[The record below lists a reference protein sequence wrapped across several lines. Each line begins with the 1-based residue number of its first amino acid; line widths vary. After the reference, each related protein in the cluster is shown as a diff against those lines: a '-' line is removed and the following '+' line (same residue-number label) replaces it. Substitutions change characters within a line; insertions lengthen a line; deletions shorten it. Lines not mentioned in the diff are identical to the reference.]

1 MMPLA
6 VSHPPAGIPPTIPP
20 KRGWLQL
27 ATIDITPLR
36 RHRDFRLLFIGR
48 LVSFFGSMITVVAV
62 PYQVYQL
69 SHSVLLV
76 GFLGLAELAALVGF
90 AMLGG
95 ALADAADR
103 RTMVLLSEAGLMV
116 GSLLLA
122 GNSLLPHPLMW
133 LIFAVAALQ
142 GAFDALQRP
151 SLDAL
156 LPRLVDR
163 DELKA
168 AAALGSLRGT
178 AGMIAGPA
186 LAGVLIAVAGLPIT
200 YLVDVAT
207 FVVGLVCLLLMRAVP
222 PPVDAARPSIAR
234 VLEGLRFARSRPEL
248 MGTYLVDIVAMLFGM
263 PMALFP
269 AIAQGLGGPSVL
281 GLLYAA
287 PAVGALCFAATSGW
301 TRRVHRHGM
310 GVIVAAIVWGVA
322 IIGFGIAPG
331 RAAALFFL
339 ALAGAADMAS
349 GVFRQVI
356 WNQTVPDSLRGRLAS
371 IELLSYSVGPM
382 LGNFEAGV
390 VASAFSVR
398 VSVVSGG
405 VLCVIGCVLCAITL
419 PAFRKYDER
428 HPPGSN
434 DRPPLVPDS

>member
-1 MMPLA
+1 M
-6 VSHPPAGIPPTIPP
+6 SHLLGGEPPNIPPP
-20 KRGWLQL
+20 RRWLQR

-36 RHRDFRLLFIGR
+36 RHRDFRLLFVGR

-76 GFLGLAELAALVGF
+76 GFLGLTELAALIVF

-122 GNSLLPHPLMW
+122 GNSLLAEPLMW
-133 LIFAVAALQ
+133 LIFVVAALQ

-178 AGMIAGPA
+178 VGMIAGPA
-186 LAGVLIAVAGLPIT
+186 LAGVLIAVVGLPLT
-200 YLVDVAT
+200 YLLDVAT
-207 FVVGLVCLLLMRAVP
+207 FVVGLACLLLMRAVP

-234 VLEGLRFARSRPEL
+234 VLEGIRYARSRPEL
-248 MGTYLVDIVAMLFGM
+248 IGTYVVDIIAMLFGM

-281 GLLYAA
+281 GLLYTA
-287 PAVGALCFAATSGW
+287 PAVGSLCFAATSGW

-310 GVIVAAIVWGVA
+310 GVIVAATVWGMA
-322 IIGFGIAPG
+322 IIGFGLVPG
-331 RAAALFFL
+331 RSGALFFL

-356 WNQTVPDSLRGRLAS
+356 WNQTIPDSLRGRLAS
-371 IELLSYSVGPM
+371 IELLSYSVGPT

-390 VASAFSVR
+390 VASLFSVR
-398 VSVVSGG
+398 TSVVSGG
-405 VLCVIGCVLCAITL
+405 VLCVIGCVICAIAL
-419 PAFRKYDER
+419 PAFRTYDER
-428 HPPGSN
+428 
-434 DRPPLVPDS
+434 RPPRVRGEVGSAG

>member
-6 VSHPPAGIPPTIPP
+6 MSHLPSGQPPPGPP
-20 KRGWLQL
+20 KHGWLHL

-76 GFLGLAELAALVGF
+76 GLLGLAELAALIGF

-103 RTMVLLSEAGLMV
+103 RNMVLLSEAGLMV

-122 GNSLLPHPLMW
+122 GNSLLQHPLLW
-133 LIFAVAALQ
+133 LIFVIAALQ

-151 SLDAL
+151 SLDAM

-163 DELKA
+163 DELA
-168 AAALGSLRGT
+168 PAGALGSLRGT
-178 AGMIAGPA
+178 VGMIAGPA
-186 LAGVLIAVAGLPIT
+186 LAGVLVAVAGLPIT
-200 YLVDVAT
+200 YMVDVAT
-207 FVVGLVCLLLMRAVP
+207 FVVGLVCLVLMRAVP
-222 PPVDAARPSIAR
+222 PPVDAARPSIGR
-234 VLEGLRFARSRPEL
+234 VLEGIRYARSRPEL
-248 MGTYLVDIVAMLFGM
+248 IGTYAVDIVAMLFGM

-269 AIAQGLGGPSVL
+269 AIAEGLGGPSVL

-287 PAVGALCFAATSGW
+287 PAVGSFLFAATSGW

-310 GVIVAAIVWGVA
+310 GVIVAATLWGVA
-322 IIGFGIAPG
+322 IVGFGIVPG
-331 RAAALFFL
+331 RNGALIFL
-339 ALAGAADMAS
+339 ALAGAADAMS

-356 WNQTVPDSLRGRLAS
+356 WNQTIPDSLRGRLAS
-371 IELLSYSVGPM
+371 IELLSYSVGPT

-390 VASAFSVR
+390 VASLFSVR
-398 VSVVSGG
+398 TSVVSGG
-405 VLCVIGCVLCAITL
+405 VLCVVGCVLCAVAL
-419 PAFRKYDER
+419 PAFRRYDER
-428 HPPGSN
+428 APHP
-434 DRPPLVPDS
+434 R

>member
-6 VSHPPAGIPPTIPP
+6 MSHLPSGQPPPSTPE
-20 KRGWLQL
+20 RGWLHL

-76 GFLGLAELAALVGF
+76 GFLGLAELAALIGF

-103 RTMVLLSEAGLMV
+103 RNMVLLSEVGLMV

-122 GNSLLPHPLMW
+122 GNSLLSLPLLW
-133 LIFAVAALQ
+133 LIFVVAALQ

-163 DELKA
+163 DELA
-168 AAALGSLRGT
+168 AAGALGSLRGT
-178 AGMIAGPA
+178 VGMIAGPA
-186 LAGVLIAVAGLPIT
+186 LAGVLVAVAGLPIT
-200 YLVDVAT
+200 YMVDVAT
-207 FVVGLVCLLLMRAVP
+207 FVIGLVCLALMRAVP
-222 PPVDAARPSIAR
+222 PPVDAARPSIGR
-234 VLEGLRFARSRPEL
+234 VLEGIRYARSRPEL
-248 MGTYLVDIVAMLFGM
+248 IGTYVVDIVAMLFGM

-287 PAVGALCFAATSGW
+287 PAVGSFFFAATSGW

-310 GVIVAAIVWGVA
+310 GVIVAATLWGLA
-322 IIGFGIAPG
+322 IIGFGLVPG
-331 RAAALFFL
+331 RNAALFFL
-339 ALAGAADMAS
+339 ALAGAADAMS

-356 WNQTVPDSLRGRLAS
+356 WNQTIPDSLRGRLAS
-371 IELLSYSVGPM
+371 IELLSYSVGPT
-382 LGNFEAGV
+382 LGNFEAGI
-390 VASAFSVR
+390 VASLFSVR
-398 VSVVSGG
+398 TSVLSGG
-405 VLCVIGCVLCAITL
+405 VLCVVGCVLCAVAL
-419 PAFRKYDER
+419 PAFRRYDER
-428 HPPGSN
+428 SW
-434 DRPPLVPDS
+434 RAKAST

>member
-6 VSHPPAGIPPTIPP
+6 MSHLPPDQRPPGNL
-20 KRGWLQL
+20 RRRWFDL

-36 RHRDFRLLFIGR
+36 RHRDFRLLFVGR

-76 GFLGLAELAALVGF
+76 GLLGLAELAALIGF

-103 RTMVLLSEAGLMV
+103 RNMVLLSEAGLMV

-122 GNSLLPHPLMW
+122 GNSLLSQPLLW
-133 LIFAVAALQ
+133 LIFCIAALQ

-163 DELKA
+163 EELA
-168 AAALGSLRGT
+168 AAGALGSLRGT
-178 AGMIAGPA
+178 VGMIAGPA
-186 LAGVLIAVAGLPIT
+186 LAGVLVAVAGLPIT
-200 YLVDVAT
+200 YMVDVAT
-207 FVVGLVCLLLMRAVP
+207 FVIGLVCLALMRAVP
-222 PPVDAARPSIAR
+222 PPVDAARPSIGR
-234 VLEGLRFARSRPEL
+234 VLEGIRYARSRPEL
-248 MGTYLVDIVAMLFGM
+248 IGTYVVDIVAMTFGM

-287 PAVGALCFAATSGW
+287 PAVGSFVFAATSGW
-301 TRRVHRHGM
+301 TRRVHRHGL
-310 GVIVAAIVWGVA
+310 GVIVAATLWGLA
-322 IIGFGIAPG
+322 IIGFGLVPG
-331 RAAALFFL
+331 RNAALFFL
-339 ALAGAADMAS
+339 ALAGAADAMS

-356 WNQTVPDSLRGRLAS
+356 WNQTIPDSLRGRLAS
-371 IELLSYSVGPM
+371 IELLSYSVGPT
-382 LGNFEAGV
+382 LGNFEAGI
-390 VASAFSVR
+390 VASLFSIR
-398 VSVVSGG
+398 TSVLSGG
-405 VLCVIGCVLCAITL
+405 VLCVVGCVLCAVAL

-428 HPPGSN
+428 TW
-434 DRPPLVPDS
+434 RPKAST

>member
-6 VSHPPAGIPPTIPP
+6 MSHLPGAEPPATQPR
-20 KRGWLQL
+20 RGWLQL
-27 ATIDITPLR
+27 ATVDITPLR

-76 GFLGLAELAALVGF
+76 GFLGLTELAALIVF

-116 GSLLLA
+116 GSLVLA
-122 GNSLLPHPLMW
+122 GNSLLAHPLMW

-142 GAFDALQRP
+142 GSFDALQRP

-178 AGMIAGPA
+178 VGMIAGPA
-186 LAGVLIAVAGLPIT
+186 LAGVLIAVAGLPVT

-222 PPVDAARPSIAR
+222 PPADAARPSIAR
-234 VLEGLRFARSRPEL
+234 VLEGLRYARSRPEL
-248 MGTYLVDIVAMLFGM
+248 VGTYAVDIVAMLFGM

-269 AIAQGLGGPSVL
+269 AIAQSLGGPSVL

-287 PAVGALCFAATSGW
+287 PAVGSLCFAATSGW

-310 GVIVAAIVWGVA
+310 GLIVAATAWGIA
-322 IIGFGIAPG
+322 IIGFGLIPG
-331 RAAALFFL
+331 LTAALFFL

-356 WNQTVPDSLRGRLAS
+356 WNQTIPDSLRGRLAS
-371 IELLSYSVGPM
+371 IELLSYSAGPT

-390 VASAFSVR
+390 VASLFSVR
-398 VSVVSGG
+398 TSILSGG
-405 VLCVIGCVLCAITL
+405 VLCVVGVVVCAIAL
-419 PAFRKYDER
+419 PALRSYDER
-428 HPPGSN
+428 HPPRPVE
-434 DRPPLVPDS
+434 RPPTGAEK